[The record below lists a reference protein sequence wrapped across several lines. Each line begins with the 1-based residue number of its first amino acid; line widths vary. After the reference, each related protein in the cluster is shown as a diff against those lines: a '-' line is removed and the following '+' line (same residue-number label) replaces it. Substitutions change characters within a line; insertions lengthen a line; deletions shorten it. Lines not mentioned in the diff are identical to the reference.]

1 MTGFAEGAEAV
12 RFAKQ
17 PLDEQVP
24 CLETFRSNDG
34 NNVVGVHHVLREQP
48 LAFWAFVQLALVAGG
63 RIDPVLDERRLD
75 ALVFLRPAGSAQ
87 GAFDEGG
94 HSGASPLSSIIR
106 PLD

>member
-1 MTGFAEGAEAV
+1 
-12 RFAKQ
+12 
-17 PLDEQVP
+17 
-24 CLETFRSNDG
+24 
-34 NNVVGVHHVLREQP
+34 
-48 LAFWAFVQLALVAGG
+48 
-63 RIDPVLDERRLD
+63 VLDERRLD